1 MKRSKSQ
8 RQEGNL
14 GAQAERSRLAIQP
27 AAVSV
32 TVLMLALGGAAFAQ
46 QAPAAPAAP
55 QAQTEAEKAAAEKAA
70 AEKKKK
76 EDEAKKV
83 DTVTV
88 TGIRRAIE
96 AAITVKRDADGVV
109 EAISAEDVGKLPDV
123 SIAES
128 IARLPGVTTQRTNN
142 SGRAQQI
149 SIRGLSGDFS
159 TALLNGREQVS
170 SGDSRGVEFD
180 QYPAELLSGA
190 VVYKTPTASL
200 LGQGLSGTIDLQ
212 TVRPLNASGRTIAVN
227 YRDAKSGIGLA
238 QQGNGDRFSIAY
250 IDQFMD
256 RKLGVALGYARLDD
270 KGAEFSRFEVWGV
283 ANNVAG
289 PGGQTGN
296 APGGFNAWVDKTTFK
311 RDGFAGTVQFKPN
324 KVWNS
329 TLDMFYSKSDE
340 RKLTRGFQAPIGFS
354 SAGGYDPG
362 GNLTAGTL
370 VGGNWVSG
378 TFDNFKG
385 VVRNDSQQTEIT
397 LNSFGWNNKLNLG
410 DWTVDVD
417 LSTGK
422 VKRRGGVLETTAGLA
437 GSANPSLPGETI
449 SWTGFDGSGGGVQN
463 ARYTTSRNYADRGQV
478 GLTDVM
484 GWGGGSSLPQAGYSK
499 LPFVDDK
506 ISAVR
511 GSVKRALPD
520 GWFFSTAEVGLN
532 YTDREK
538 VRAYVEGRLVIPGG
552 NPFASVAVPGSGV
565 AGIPQLGGFQVVT
578 WDPSGSVGSIYQ
590 VAAKLVPDVNQKD
603 WRVNEKVT
611 TLFGRLDMDT
621 TLFGMPVSGNAGAQF
636 VNSDQSSSA
645 FSTDGGPCPNDVCVR
660 QRVGSGKKYS
670 DILPAANVKFDLGND
685 TALRFAVAKVMARPT
700 MNDMRASLGFGVNNS
715 PNSDFPG
722 TTPGSAA
729 ARAPRIEGG
738 SGNPLLEPFRANAI
752 DLSLE
757 KYYGNKGQLSA
768 AVFYKDLDTY
778 ILNTTRVFDF
788 APFLSASSPRPP
800 SGSTVGLLTRPENG
814 SGGSIQGYELGA
826 SLPFSLLTPHLDGF
840 GLFANYAN
848 TTSKVRLPSS
858 GVRGTDLGS
867 STIPLPG
874 LSKMTANLAA
884 YYEKNGFQ
892 VRIARNFRSDF
903 VGEVS
908 DIFGD
913 RQLTYVKGQAYTDAQ
928 IGYEFQRGVA
938 KGLGVL
944 FQVAN
949 VSKTPFVR
957 YRGDKSNIIEN
968 SPGSQTWYLGIN
980 YKL

>member
-76 EDEAKKV
+76 EEEAKKV

-96 AAITVKRDADGVV
+96 AAITVKKDADGVV

-159 TALLNGREQVS
+159 TGLLNGREQVS

-180 QYPAELLSGA
+180 QYPGELLSGV

-212 TVRPLNASGRTIAVN
+212 TVRPLNAPGRTIALN
-227 YRDAKSGIGLA
+227 YRDAKSGVGLEK
-238 QQGNGDRFSIAY
+238 QGEGDRFSISY
-250 IDQFMD
+250 IDQFFD
-256 RKLGVALGYARLDD
+256 RTLGVALGYARLED

-283 ANNVAG
+283 ADNVAG

-311 RDGFAGTVQFKPN
+311 RDGFAGTIQFKPG

-370 VGGNWVSG
+370 VGGTWTSG

-385 VVRNDSQQTEIT
+385 VVRNDSSQTEIT
-397 LNSFGWNNKLNLG
+397 LNSIGWNNKLNLG
-410 DWTVDVD
+410 DWTFDLD
-417 LSTGK
+417 LSSGK
-422 VKRRGGVLETTAGLA
+422 VKRRGGSIETTAGLA

-449 SWTGFDGSGGGVQN
+449 SWTGFNGTGSGVQN

-484 GWGGGSSLPQAGYSK
+484 GWGGGASLPQAGYSK

-506 ISAVR
+506 INAVR

-520 GWFFSTAEVGLN
+520 GWFFSTAEVGVN

-565 AGIPQLGGFQVVT
+565 AGIPQLGGFQVAT
-578 WDPSGSVGSIYQ
+578 WDPSGSVGSVYQ
-590 VAAKLVPDVNQKD
+590 VAAKLVPDINQKD
-603 WRVNEKVT
+603 WRVNEKVAT
-611 TLFGRLDMDT
+611 VFGRLDMDA
-621 TLFGMPVSGNAGAQF
+621 TLFGLPVTGNAGAQF
-636 VNSDQSSSA
+636 VSTDQSSNA
-645 FSTDGGPCPNDVCVR
+645 FSTDGGNCPNDVCSR
-660 QRVGSGKKYS
+660 LRVSQGKKYS
-670 DILPAANVKFDLGND
+670 DVLPSANMRFDLGD
-685 TALRFAVAKVMARPT
+685 DLALRVAAARVLARPT
-700 MNDMRASLGFGVNNS
+700 MNDMRAALGFSVSVPNNNVAQAFLS
-715 PNSDFPG
+715 
-722 TTPGSAA
+722 
-729 ARAPRIEGG
+729 GG
-738 SGNPLLEPFRANAI
+738 SGNPQLEPFRANAI

-768 AVFYKDLDTY
+768 AVFYKDLSTY
-778 ILNTTRVFDF
+778 ILTTTRVFDF
-788 APFLSASSPRPP
+788 APFVTPGSTPLPQ

-814 SGGSIQGYELGA
+814 SGGSIQGYELAA

-840 GLFANYAN
+840 GMFANYSS
-848 TTSKVRLPSS
+848 TQSKVRLPSS
-858 GVRGTDLGS
+858 GVNGDRLGS

-874 LSKMTANLAA
+874 LSRMTANLAA
-884 YYEKNGFQ
+884 YYDKNGFQ
-892 VRIARNFRSDF
+892 VRVARNFRSDF
-903 VGEVS
+903 VGEVTN
-908 DIFGD
+908 IFGD
-913 RQLTYVKGQAYTDAQ
+913 RQLTIVKGQAYTDVQ
-928 IGYEFQRGVA
+928 VGYEFQRGLA

-949 VSKTPFVR
+949 LGKTPFVR
-957 YRGDKSNIIEN
+957 YQGDKTNIIEN